1 MKKTIL
7 SIAVIAAAIFAASCQ
22 KENLQENIAPEG
34 SASVFTATIE
44 SGASTK
50 TTVERIDGTPATYKT
65 KWENGDQISING
77 VTYTATPDGTDA
89 TKATFA
95 KDPDTQTDP
104 TGTFK
109 AYFPADMYSDSK
121 ATLPET
127 YDYEDGKY
135 NMPMYAESS
144 TTSFSFKNLCG
155 VLAIKVFGKD
165 FTSVTSIEVSS
176 DKQMNGEFTATAD
189 GVLTFASKETLTAAD
204 KKVTLK
210 FASAKPIAS
219 EGSATFYIPVPAGT
233 HNPLAIKVT
242 SGSTSKLMVTKKSG
256 GVAVVRN
263 TVYPIAFNGQPITGT
278 AKRKG
283 DIDVN
288 WVQLW
293 KDGPKFAEDN
303 VFVSSDPDIGNTMT
317 FADATLTGEDYVW
330 GANWCTPSQDQMDE
344 LLKAA
349 TSDGSKKVKCEYT
362 QENSVW
368 GFKFTG
374 LTDGYTSNSVFFP
387 AMGGDSLIGGA
398 RYWSA
403 TAADGSKGLY
413 MDLYCGNYGSD
424 WNSKWKS
431 LFSKAYVRPVLKN

>member
-7 SIAVIAAAIFAASCQ
+7 SIAVIAAAFVAASCQ
-22 KENLQENIAPEG
+22 KENLQENTASEG

-44 SGASTK
+44 NGAGTK
-50 TTVERIDGTPATYKT
+50 TTVERVTSPSVAYKT
-65 KWENGDQISING
+65 YWENTDRISING
-77 VTYTATPDGTDA
+77 VSYTATPDGTDA

-135 NMPMYAESS
+135 NMPMYAQNG
-144 TTSFSFKNLCG
+144 TTSLSFKNLCG
-155 VLAIKVFGKD
+155 VLAITVSGSD
-165 FTSVTSIEVSS
+165 FTSVEKIEVFS

-204 KKVTLK
+204 KKVTLT
-210 FASAKPIAS
+210 FASAKAIAS
-219 EGSATFYIPVPAGT
+219 DGSATFYIPVPAGT

-263 TVYPIAFNGQPITGT
+263 TVYPIAFDGQPITGT
-278 AKRKG
+278 AKAT
-283 DIDVN
+283 ISESEVDVN

-303 VFVSSDPDIGNTMT
+303 VFVSSDPEIGNTMT
-317 FADATLTGEDYVW
+317 FTDATLTGADYVW
-330 GANWCTPSQDQMDE
+330 GANWCTPTQDQMDE
-344 LLKAA
+344 LFKAA
-349 TSDGSKKVKCEYT
+349 TPSGSEEVECVYT
-362 QENSVW
+362 QDKDSGIY

-374 LTDGYTSNSVFFP
+374 KKTGYTENSVFFP
-387 AMGGDSLIGGA
+387 SMGGDNLMGGA
-398 RYWSA
+398 RYWQA
-403 TAADGSKGLY
+403 TTIGLY
-413 MDLYCGNYGSD
+413 IYLVYDKNHGWDSYTGSF
-424 WNSKWKS
+424 
-431 LFSKAYVRPVLKN
+431 FSKSYVRPVLKN

>member
-7 SIAVIAAAIFAASCQ
+7 SIAVIAAAFVAASCQ
-22 KENLQENIAPEG
+22 KENLQENTASEG

-204 KKVTLK
+204 KKVTLT
-210 FASAKPIAS
+210 FASAKTIAS

-263 TVYPIAFNGQPITGT
+263 TVYPIAFDGQPITGT

-293 KDGPKFAEDN
+293 AGGPKFAEYN
-303 VFVSSDPDIGNTMT
+303 VGASSATETGPTIT
-317 FADATLTGEDYVW
+317 FTDATLTGEDYEW
-330 GANWCTPSQDQMDE
+330 GANWWTPRQDQMDE
-344 LLKAA
+344 LFKAA
-349 TSDGSKKVKCEYT
+349 TIDGSKKVKCEYT

-387 AMGGDSLIGGA
+387 ASGGESHFGGA
-398 RYWSA
+398 DFWSPKA
-403 TAADGSKGLY
+403 DDGSKLY
-413 MDLYCGNYGSD
+413 MGLQYSNDFGWS
-424 WNSKWKS
+424 SKWKS
-431 LFSKAYVRPVLKN
+431 LYNKAYVRPVLKN

>member
-7 SIAVIAAAIFAASCQ
+7 SIAVIAAAFVAASCQ
-22 KENLQENIAPEG
+22 KENLQENTASEG

-44 SGASTK
+44 NGAGTK
-50 TTVERIDGTPATYKT
+50 TTVERVTSPSVAYKT
-65 KWENGDQISING
+65 YWENTDKISING
-77 VTYTATPDGTDA
+77 VSYTATPDGTDA

-155 VLAIKVFGKD
+155 VLAITVNGTD
-165 FTSVTSIEVSS
+165 FTSVEKIEVFS

-189 GVLTFASKETLTAAD
+189 GVLTFASATLTD
-204 KKVTLK
+204 DNKKVALT
-210 FASAKPIAS
+210 FNTAKSIAS
-219 EGSATFYIPVPAGT
+219 DGSATFYIPVPAGT

-293 KDGPKFAEDN
+293 KDGPKFAYEA
-303 VFVSSDPDIGNTMT
+303 I
-317 FADATLTGEDYVW
+317 ATHGRE
-330 GANWCTPSQDQMDE
+330 
-344 LLKAA
+344 KH
-349 TSDGSKKVKCEYT
+349 
-362 QENSVW
+362 
-368 GFKFTG
+368 
-374 LTDGYTSNSVFFP
+374 
-387 AMGGDSLIGGA
+387 
-398 RYWSA
+398 
-403 TAADGSKGLY
+403 
-413 MDLYCGNYGSD
+413 
-424 WNSKWKS
+424 
-431 LFSKAYVRPVLKN
+431 